1 MSSPYPQPPVPAP
14 APARTNGL
22 AVASLVT
29 GLLCLIPPLGLVLGA
44 VALRQIKRRGERGKG
59 LAVAGASLSLVVTLL
74 IALGLVSGAFGKA
87 WDGLREVR
95 DEVASSGSAFGLR
108 AGDCFD
114 QPGGVVE
121 EQEVER
127 VKHVECD
134 EPHDA
139 EVSGRF
145 RLQGSEYPGADA
157 IEKAAEERCAKLDED
172 YAMDTWAL
180 PADTVSYY
188 FHPTVES
195 WRTLDDRTVT
205 CALAAGSG
213 KLTGSLRTDA
223 TTLDPGRL
231 TFLQAVNPVEA
242 VRYEQP
248 EADPDTDLK
257 ANTQWAGRMEKALGA
272 AVERLKGHTYSGAA
286 AGPVAELGEELAKA
300 RGLWAKA
307 ATAPDADAYWER
319 YDVAY
324 DAAPLDLGREVRKA
338 LNLGTTPPGE
348 QAD

>member
-1 MSSPYPQPPVPAP
+1 MSSPHAQPPAP
-14 APARTNGL
+14 AAPKTNGL

-29 GLLCLIPPLGLVLGA
+29 GLLCLIPPLGLILGV

-59 LAVAGASLSLVVTLL
+59 MAVAGASLSLVITLL
-74 IALGLVSGAFGKA
+74 IVLGMVSGAFGKA
-87 WDGLREVR
+87 VDGLREVR
-95 DEVASSGSAFGLR
+95 DEAASSGSAFELR

-114 QPGGVVE
+114 QPGGVAE
-121 EQEVER
+121 QQEVER
-127 VKHVECD
+127 VKHIRCA

-139 EVSGRF
+139 EVTGRF
-145 RLQGSEYPGADA
+145 RLQGATFPGTAA
-157 IEKAAEERCAKLDED
+157 IEKAAEERCAELDEQ

-180 PADTVSYY
+180 PADAVSYY
-188 FHPTVES
+188 FHPTEES

-223 TTLDPGRL
+223 TTLSPAQL
-231 TFLQAVNPVEA
+231 TFLQAVNPVDA
-242 VRYEQP
+242 VRYEQS
-248 EADPDTDLK
+248 EADPDTDLR
-257 ANTQWAGRMEKALGA
+257 ANTEWAGRMEKALGE
-272 AVERLKGHTYSGAA
+272 AVERLQGHTYSGAA
-286 AGPVAELGEELAKA
+286 ARPVTELTEELVKA

-307 ATAPDADAYWER
+307 AAAPDAEAYWEH
-319 YDVAY
+319 YDVAF
-324 DAAPLDLGREVRKA
+324 DAAPMDLGREVRTA